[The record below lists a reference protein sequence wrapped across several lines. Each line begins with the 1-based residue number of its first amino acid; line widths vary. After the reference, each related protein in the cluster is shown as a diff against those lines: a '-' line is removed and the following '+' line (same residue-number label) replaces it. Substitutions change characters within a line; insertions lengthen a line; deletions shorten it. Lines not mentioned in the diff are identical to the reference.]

1 MSVNIVS
8 TSSSILGIRC
18 SLLNN
23 RCSVFHILIKN
34 LEEIRMEKDIFVE
47 LNFLIMIIDDA
58 LPKFD
63 LPVDFV
69 TDDSITGDILNQYGR
84 FPCHIKA
91 GVFVLCTRGTVR
103 ATINLSEYTITH
115 NDFVTVLPGS
125 FIQIHEV
132 SSDTRVCFAGFSS
145 EFISRVSY
153 VETYLDFLPMILDNP
168 IMALQEEVAQLYR
181 NAFSL
186 LIRAYSLPNTLDNKE
201 ILMSIFT
208 IFFQGVGELY
218 KRCKPT
224 TNEPIKRE
232 HELYRQFIQL
242 LMTHY
247 TQEHEVSFYAKKC
260 GVTPAH
266 FSGAIRKASGHSP
279 LAIIT
284 GIIIMNAKAQLKST
298 RLPVKEIAFSLGF
311 NNLSFFNKYFRKHVK
326 MTPQEYREC

>member
-1 MSVNIVS
+1 
-8 TSSSILGIRC
+8 
-18 SLLNN
+18 
-23 RCSVFHILIKN
+23 
-34 LEEIRMEKDIFVE
+34 
-47 LNFLIMIIDDA
+47 MIIDDA

-168 IMALQEEVAQLYR
+168 IMTLQEEVAQLYR

-232 HELYRQFIQL
+232 HQLYRQNIQFH
-242 LMTHY
+242 MTHK
-247 TQEHEVSFYAKKC
+247 THEHEVSFYAKKC

-311 NNLSFFNKYFRKHVK
+311 NNLSFFNKYFRKHVE

>member
-1 MSVNIVS
+1 
-8 TSSSILGIRC
+8 
-18 SLLNN
+18 
-23 RCSVFHILIKN
+23 
-34 LEEIRMEKDIFVE
+34 MEKDIFVE

-284 GIIIMNAKAQLKST
+284 GFIIMNAKAQLKST

-311 NNLSFFNKYFRKHVK
+311 NNLSFFNKYFRKHVE

>member
-1 MSVNIVS
+1 
-8 TSSSILGIRC
+8 
-18 SLLNN
+18 
-23 RCSVFHILIKN
+23 
-34 LEEIRMEKDIFVE
+34 MEKDIFVE

-168 IMALQEEVAQLYR
+168 IMTLQEEVAQLYR

-284 GIIIMNAKAQLKST
+284 GIIIMNAKVQLKST

-311 NNLSFFNKYFRKHVK
+311 NNLSFFNKYFRKHVE

>member
-1 MSVNIVS
+1 
-8 TSSSILGIRC
+8 
-18 SLLNN
+18 
-23 RCSVFHILIKN
+23 
-34 LEEIRMEKDIFVE
+34 
-47 LNFLIMIIDDA
+47 MIIDDA

-103 ATINLSEYTITH
+103 ATINLSEYTITP

-168 IMALQEEVAQLYR
+168 IMTLQEEVAQLYR

-311 NNLSFFNKYFRKHVK
+311 NNLSFFNKYFRKHVE

>member
-1 MSVNIVS
+1 
-8 TSSSILGIRC
+8 
-18 SLLNN
+18 
-23 RCSVFHILIKN
+23 
-34 LEEIRMEKDIFVE
+34 MEKDIFVE

-69 TDDSITGDILNQYGR
+69 TDDSITGDILNQYGH

-168 IMALQEEVAQLYR
+168 IMTLQEEVAQLYR

-311 NNLSFFNKYFRKHVK
+311 NNLSFLINISVN
-326 MTPQEYREC
+326 M

>member
-1 MSVNIVS
+1 
-8 TSSSILGIRC
+8 
-18 SLLNN
+18 
-23 RCSVFHILIKN
+23 
-34 LEEIRMEKDIFVE
+34 
-47 LNFLIMIIDDA
+47 MIIDDA

-153 VETYLDFLPMILDNP
+153 VETYLDFLPMILDSP

>member
-1 MSVNIVS
+1 
-8 TSSSILGIRC
+8 
-18 SLLNN
+18 
-23 RCSVFHILIKN
+23 
-34 LEEIRMEKDIFVE
+34 
-47 LNFLIMIIDDA
+47 MIIDDA

-103 ATINLSEYTITH
+103 ATINLSEYTISR

-145 EFISRVSY
+145 EFIARVSY
-153 VETYLDFLPMILDNP
+153 VETFLDFLPMILNNP
-168 IMALQEEVAQLYR
+168 IMPLREEIAQLYR

-186 LIRAYSLPNTLDNKE
+186 LIRAYDLPNTLDNKE
-201 ILMSIFT
+201 ILKSIFT

-242 LMTHY
+242 LMANY

-284 GIIIMNAKAQLKST
+284 GIIVMNAKAQLKST

-311 NNLSFFNKYFRKHVK
+311 NNLSFFNKYFRKHVQ

>member
-1 MSVNIVS
+1 
-8 TSSSILGIRC
+8 
-18 SLLNN
+18 
-23 RCSVFHILIKN
+23 
-34 LEEIRMEKDIFVE
+34 
-47 LNFLIMIIDDA
+47 MIIDDA

-168 IMALQEEVAQLYR
+168 IMTLQEEVAQLYR

-284 GIIIMNAKAQLKST
+284 GIIIMNAKVQLKST

-311 NNLSFFNKYFRKHVK
+311 NNLSFFNKYFRKHVE

>member
-1 MSVNIVS
+1 MFCFSYFNKE
-8 TSSSILGIRC
+8 LGGN
-18 SLLNN
+18 SNG
-23 RCSVFHILIKN
+23 
-34 LEEIRMEKDIFVE
+34 KDIFVE

-84 FPCHIKA
+84 FPCHIRA

>member
-1 MSVNIVS
+1 
-8 TSSSILGIRC
+8 
-18 SLLNN
+18 
-23 RCSVFHILIKN
+23 
-34 LEEIRMEKDIFVE
+34 
-47 LNFLIMIIDDA
+47 MIIDDA

-69 TDDSITGDILNQYGR
+69 TDYSINGDILNQYGR
-84 FPCHIKA
+84 VPCHIKA

-311 NNLSFFNKYFRKHVK
+311 NNLSFFNKYFRKHVE

>member
-1 MSVNIVS
+1 M
-8 TSSSILGIRC
+8 
-18 SLLNN
+18 
-23 RCSVFHILIKN
+23 
-34 LEEIRMEKDIFVE
+34 
-47 LNFLIMIIDDA
+47 
-58 LPKFD
+58 
-63 LPVDFV
+63 
-69 TDDSITGDILNQYGR
+69 
-84 FPCHIKA
+84 
-91 GVFVLCTRGTVR
+91 LCTRGTVR
-103 ATINLSEYTITH
+103 ATINLSEYTISR

-145 EFISRVSY
+145 EFIARVSY
-153 VETYLDFLPMILDNP
+153 VETFLDFLPMILNNP
-168 IMALQEEVAQLYR
+168 IMPLTEEIAQLYR

-186 LIRAYSLPNTLDNKE
+186 LIRDYALPNTLDNKE
-201 ILMSIFT
+201 ILKSIFT

-242 LMTHY
+242 LMANY

-284 GIIIMNAKAQLKST
+284 GIIVMNAKAQLKST

-311 NNLSFFNKYFRKHVK
+311 NNLSFFNKYFRKHVQ

>member
-1 MSVNIVS
+1 M
-8 TSSSILGIRC
+8 
-18 SLLNN
+18 
-23 RCSVFHILIKN
+23 
-34 LEEIRMEKDIFVE
+34 EEIRRINKVVFERSC
-47 LNFLIMIIDDA
+47 LIMIIDDA

-311 NNLSFFNKYFRKHVK
+311 NNLSFFNKYFRTPVQ

>member
-1 MSVNIVS
+1 
-8 TSSSILGIRC
+8 
-18 SLLNN
+18 
-23 RCSVFHILIKN
+23 
-34 LEEIRMEKDIFVE
+34 
-47 LNFLIMIIDDA
+47 MIIDDA

-103 ATINLSEYTITH
+103 ATINLSEYTISR

-145 EFISRVSY
+145 EFIARVSY
-153 VETYLDFLPMILDNP
+153 VETFLDFLPMILNNP
-168 IMALQEEVAQLYR
+168 IMPLTEEIAQLYR

-186 LIRAYSLPNTLDNKE
+186 LIRAYVLPNTLDNKE
-201 ILMSIFT
+201 ILKSIFT

-242 LMTHY
+242 LMANY

-284 GIIIMNAKAQLKST
+284 GIIVMNAKAQLKST

-311 NNLSFFNKYFRKHVK
+311 NNLSFFNKYFRKHVQ
-326 MTPQEYREC
+326 MTPREYREC

>member
-1 MSVNIVS
+1 
-8 TSSSILGIRC
+8 
-18 SLLNN
+18 
-23 RCSVFHILIKN
+23 
-34 LEEIRMEKDIFVE
+34 MEKDIFVE

-153 VETYLDFLPMILDNP
+153 VETYLDFLPMIWDNP
-168 IMALQEEVAQLYR
+168 TMTLQEEVAQLYR

>member
-1 MSVNIVS
+1 
-8 TSSSILGIRC
+8 
-18 SLLNN
+18 
-23 RCSVFHILIKN
+23 
-34 LEEIRMEKDIFVE
+34 MEKDIFVE

-218 KRCKPT
+218 KRC
-224 TNEPIKRE
+224 NEPIKRE

>member
-1 MSVNIVS
+1 
-8 TSSSILGIRC
+8 
-18 SLLNN
+18 
-23 RCSVFHILIKN
+23 
-34 LEEIRMEKDIFVE
+34 
-47 LNFLIMIIDDA
+47 MIIDDA

-69 TDDSITGDILNQYGR
+69 TDDSITVDILNQYGR

>member
-1 MSVNIVS
+1 M
-8 TSSSILGIRC
+8 
-18 SLLNN
+18 
-23 RCSVFHILIKN
+23 K
-34 LEEIRMEKDIFVE
+34 KDIFVE

-103 ATINLSEYTITH
+103 ATINLSEFTITH

-153 VETYLDFLPMILDNP
+153 VETYLDFLPMILNNP

-201 ILMSIFT
+201 ILKSIFT

-232 HELYRQFIQL
+232 HELYRQFVQL

-284 GIIIMNAKAQLKST
+284 GIIIMNAKVQLKST

-311 NNLSFFNKYFRKHVK
+311 NNLSFFNKYFRKHVE

>member
-1 MSVNIVS
+1 
-8 TSSSILGIRC
+8 
-18 SLLNN
+18 
-23 RCSVFHILIKN
+23 
-34 LEEIRMEKDIFVE
+34 
-47 LNFLIMIIDDA
+47 MIIDDA

-69 TDDSITGDILNQYGR
+69 TDDSITGDILNQYGH

-168 IMALQEEVAQLYR
+168 IMTLQEEVAQLYR
-181 NAFSL
+181 NTFSL

-284 GIIIMNAKAQLKST
+284 GIIIMSAKAQLKST

>member
-1 MSVNIVS
+1 
-8 TSSSILGIRC
+8 
-18 SLLNN
+18 
-23 RCSVFHILIKN
+23 
-34 LEEIRMEKDIFVE
+34 
-47 LNFLIMIIDDA
+47 MIIDDA

-168 IMALQEEVAQLYR
+168 IMELQEEVAQLYR

-201 ILMSIFT
+201 ILMSIST

-311 NNLSFFNKYFRKHVK
+311 NNLSFFNKYFRKHVE